1 MPICG
6 SRVWMPLAGRTVA
19 VRVKGTPTEMEL
31 PEVGATLVTV
41 VVVFAGVTVV
51 VAVGAVP
58 EK

>member
-1 MPICG
+1 
-6 SRVWMPLAGRTVA
+6 MPLAGRTVA